1 MYRSDEMKIGSRTI
15 KTAIGA
21 PIAMIVA
28 YSLGLMFYP
37 AAGIIT
43 ILSIQNTKK
52 RTISLAISRIFATFI
67 AFTVASIL
75 FYLFK
80 PTPVSFGLFLVVFIP
95 LAVRFK
101 LQDSIV
107 VCSVLVTHF
116 ISAGLSVKLLING
129 SLLMLIGSGVGLLL
143 NAYIPS
149 SHHHLIVKS
158 KAIEQAIQSYLLE
171 LSNQLINPGYPS
183 DPTLKADLEELMI
196 QAQKEAMNYQENRVL
211 SHDDFIDFQYIEMR
225 RYQYETLKRMSNIT
239 TLIKQVY
246 PQAHILN
253 QYTKEVASYVTAS
266 NDPKP
271 LMNQLEELIVQFKN
285 DSLPQTREEFETRAS
300 LYHYCLELEYFLL
313 LKSHFLEKKK
323 ESID

>member
-1 MYRSDEMKIGSRTI
+1 MKIGSRTI

-21 PIAMIVA
+21 PIAMIIA
-28 YSLGLMFYP
+28 HMMGLMFYP

-52 RTISLAISRIFATFI
+52 RTITLAISRLFATFI
-67 AFTVASIL
+67 AFMIAAVL

-80 PTPVSFGLFLVVFIP
+80 PTPISFGLFVAIFIP
-95 LAVRFK
+95 IAVKYK

-116 ISAGLSVKLLING
+116 ISAGLSVKLIING

-183 DPTLKADLEELMI
+183 DPVLKENLEELMA
-196 QAQKEAMNYQENRVL
+196 QAQKEALNYQENRVL
-211 SHDDFIDFQYIEMR
+211 SHDDFIDLQYIEMR
-225 RYQYETLKRMSNIT
+225 RYQVETLHRMSNIT

-246 PQAHILN
+246 PQAHTLN
-253 QYTKEVASYVTAS
+253 HYTKEVASYVTAS

-271 LMNQLEELIVQFKN
+271 LMNQLDELILQFKN
-285 DSLPQTREEFETRAS
+285 DSLPQTRDEFETRAS

-313 LKSHFLEKKK
+313 LKAHFLEKKQ
-323 ESID
+323 ESTA